1 MSPDLQDCHA
11 IGEIAAGY
19 ADGCLT
25 REQTVLIAYHRGRMA
40 PDHGLS
46 GGIMAAVGLGVA
58 AAEARIAKAGL
69 ADTGVVV
76 ACDNSPDS
84 VTMSGELSTT
94 LRLRSICVHFSV
106 LVACHSYQH
115 TSPVLKY
122 MFSTGWLMQ
131 RCCAWTPPA
140 VHKGKL

>member
-1 MSPDLQDCHA
+1 MLAMLAATCTAAVKMSPDLRSWHA
-11 IGEIAAGY
+11 TGEIAAGY

-46 GGIMAAVGLGVA
+46 GGIMAAVGLGAA

-84 VTMSGELSTT
+84 VTMSGRLSAT
-94 LRLRSICVHFSV
+94 L
-106 LVACHSYQH
+106 
-115 TSPVLKY
+115 
-122 MFSTGWLMQ
+122 
-131 RCCAWTPPA
+131 
-140 VHKGKL
+140 